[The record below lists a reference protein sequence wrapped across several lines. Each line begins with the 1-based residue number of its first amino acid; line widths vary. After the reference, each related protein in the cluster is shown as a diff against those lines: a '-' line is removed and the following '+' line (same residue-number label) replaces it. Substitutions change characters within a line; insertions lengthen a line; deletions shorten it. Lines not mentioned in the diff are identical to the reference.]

1 MTVATPFSSE
11 ELIAILKWLV
21 RDKFYLTSK
30 EGRAFKVMMLFVHGL
45 NIFCI
50 IQQNKLLHWKTKLFL
65 NLF

>member
-30 EGRAFKVMMLFVHGL
+30 VEGGRGRES
-45 NIFCI
+45 I
-50 IQQNKLLHWKTKLFL
+50 
-65 NLF
+65 